1 MAEILVVLG
10 LIQLAIRDCV
20 VSILVVVP
28 DGIGFVG
35 VGDIEQTV
43 EVAVL
48 VVSVKVWKMSGII
61 NPYVIP
67 G

>member
-1 MAEILVVLG
+1 VAEILVVLG